1 MMFGQRT
8 TAAGDIHARTAYN
21 ASIAIILTGADMHSI
36 TVRGLDSHTKTLLRL
51 RAAQHGCSM
60 EQEVRHI
67 LQQALQSPEGGVG
80 LNFAQRVQQRFQEAK
95 LDDLPLPLPPRQASR
110 AAPPLE
116 P

>member
-1 MMFGQRT
+1 
-8 TAAGDIHARTAYN
+8 
-21 ASIAIILTGADMHSI
+21 MHSI

-67 LQQALQSPEGGVG
+67 LQQALQSTDTAPG
-80 LNFAQRVQQRFQEAK
+80 LNFAQRVQQRFQGAA
-95 LDDLPLPLPPRQASR
+95 LDDLSLPPRQQSR

>member
-1 MMFGQRT
+1 
-8 TAAGDIHARTAYN
+8 
-21 ASIAIILTGADMHSI
+21 
-36 TVRGLDSHTKTLLRL
+36 
-51 RAAQHGCSM
+51 M

-95 LDDLPLPLPPRQASR
+95 LDDLPLPPRQASR